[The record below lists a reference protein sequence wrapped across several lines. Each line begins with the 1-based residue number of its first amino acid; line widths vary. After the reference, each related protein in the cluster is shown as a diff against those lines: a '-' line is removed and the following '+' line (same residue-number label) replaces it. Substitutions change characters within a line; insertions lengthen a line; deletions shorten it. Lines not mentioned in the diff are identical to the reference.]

1 MGRRRRILVLAAAG
15 IALAGLAATPAAP
28 AAAPPARGP
37 APVLA
42 YYYIWFNASS
52 WNRAKRD
59 VPLLGRYSSD
69 EASVMAQQIR
79 WARQSGIDGFI
90 VSWKSTPTLDQRLR
104 TLIGVA
110 QAAHFPLAL
119 TYEGLDFERRPL
131 PAAQVRSDLA
141 LFARRFAPAAP
152 FHMLG
157 RPLVIWSGTWRFTPA
172 QVAGVTRGLRRSM
185 LVLASEKSARA
196 YARVAS
202 SFDGDAYYWSSADP
216 LHTPGHR
223 RKLRALSALVHR
235 RGGIWVAPAA
245 PGFDAR
251 LIGGRTVVP
260 RRQGATLRR
269 SLDDATASTPDA
281 VGLISWNEFTENT
294 YIEPSRRYGFGALRT
309 LADVLGAQPPVEGG
323 FDSSHSAPTG
333 ARYGPP
339 LIGGFVAVLLPGAF
353 LLGRR
358 RRRGGRAR
366 PERSP
371 VRSFR

>member
-1 MGRRRRILVLAAAG
+1 MARLGRHRIAAVAAAG
-15 IALAGLAATPAAP
+15 IVLATFSAP
-28 AAAPPARGP
+28 AAAAPPRSGP

-52 WNRAKRD
+52 WNRDKRD

-90 VSWKSTPTLDQRLR
+90 VSWKSTPTLDRRLSM
-104 TLIGVA
+104 LIRVA
-110 QAAHFPLAL
+110 ARAHFPLAVA
-119 TYEGLDFERRPL
+119 YEGLDFARRPL
-131 PAAQVRSDLA
+131 PVGEVRSDLA
-141 LFARRFAPAAP
+141 LFARRYAPAAP

-172 QVAGVTRGLRRSM
+172 QVAGVTHGLRRSM
-185 LVLASEKSARA
+185 LVLASDKSAHA

-216 LHTPGHR
+216 LRTPGHL
-223 RKLRALSALVHR
+223 RKLRAMSAVVHR
-235 RGGIWVAPAA
+235 RGGLWVAPAA

-251 LIGGRTVVP
+251 LIGGRTLVP
-260 RRQGATLRR
+260 RRAGATLRR
-269 SLDDATASTPDA
+269 SLDDATASTPD
-281 VGLISWNEFTENT
+281 VIGLISWNEFTENS
-294 YIEPSRRYGFGALRT
+294 YVEPSRGYGFTALRT

-323 FDSSHSAPTG
+323 FDSSQSAPTG
-333 ARYGPP
+333 ARYGLP
-339 LIGGFVAVLLPGAF
+339 LLGGFIAVLLPGAF

-358 RRRGGRAR
+358 RRRRNGAR
-366 PERSP
+366 PPRAP
-371 VRSFR
+371 VRFLR